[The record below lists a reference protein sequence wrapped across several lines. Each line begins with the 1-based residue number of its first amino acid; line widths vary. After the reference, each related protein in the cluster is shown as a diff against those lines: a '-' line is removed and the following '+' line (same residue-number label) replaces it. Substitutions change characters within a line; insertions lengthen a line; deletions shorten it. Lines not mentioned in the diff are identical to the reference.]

1 MPLQYLY
8 SPALLTQETKY
19 NHNTTDKKVHGLL
32 SLVYQPVLEKYL
44 KKLLHISDHIP
55 YKANI

>member
-19 NHNTTDKKVHGLL
+19 NHNTTIKKVRGLL
-32 SLVYQPVLEKYL
+32 SLVYQPVLEKYF

-55 YKANI
+55 